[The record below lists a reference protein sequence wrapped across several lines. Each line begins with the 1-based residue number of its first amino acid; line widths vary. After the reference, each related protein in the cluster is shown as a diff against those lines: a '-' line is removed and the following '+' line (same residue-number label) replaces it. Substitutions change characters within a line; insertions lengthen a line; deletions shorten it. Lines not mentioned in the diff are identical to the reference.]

1 MTSTDLLTS
10 KEAAKMARVEPRRLY
25 RWVKDGLLKP
35 AAKTPS
41 GRNLFAREDVLRRTP
56 ETK

>member
-1 MTSTDLLTS
+1 MTSTDLLTP
-10 KEAAKMARVEPRRLY
+10 KEAATLARVRTRRIY
-25 RWVKDGLLKP
+25 QWVRDGLLKP

-41 GRNLFAREDVLRRTP
+41 GRNLFAREDVQRRLP